1 MTKIKVIGVGGSGS
15 NAVSRM
21 ALHKIQGVEFIAVNT
36 DLQDLKKAKA
46 DIKIQIGKDITKGLG
61 SGMNPEIGKK
71 AAQEQREELLEVI
84 KGADMVFIT
93 CGLGGGTGSGAA
105 PVISEIA
112 KSLGI
117 LTIVLTTTPFG
128 FEGAPRQKIAQKALE
143 EIRGKIDTLVV
154 IPNDKILSLVEENT
168 TLLSAFW
175 IADDILRQ
183 AVQGI
188 SDLILVPG
196 IVNVDFADVKSI
208 MADSGQALF
217 GQGKGRGEKRIEQAV
232 SQAINSP
239 LASFSIHGAKG
250 VLFNI
255 FGGDDLTLTE
265 IDQAAKIITKNVDP
279 QAKVIFGA
287 VKDKK
292 LKKGEV
298 KIMIVATGFQMLD
311 KFLHKR

>member
-21 ALHKIQGVEFIAVNT
+21 ASHKIQGVELIAVNT

-46 DIKIQIGKDITKGLG
+46 DLKIQIGKDITKGLG

-71 AAQEQREELLEVI
+71 AAQEQKEELSEAI

-117 LTIVLTTTPFG
+117 LTIVLTTTPFS

-143 EIRGKIDTLVV
+143 EIRSKVDTLVV
-154 IPNDKILSLVEENT
+154 IPNDKILSLADQNT

-217 GQGKGRGEKRIEQAV
+217 GQGKGKGEKRIEQAV
-232 SQAINSP
+232 NQAINSP
-239 LASFSIHGAKG
+239 LASFSIQGAKG

-255 FGGDDLTLTE
+255 FGGDDLTLAE
-265 IDQAAKIITKNVDP
+265 IDQAAKIITKNIDP

-292 LKKGEV
+292 LKKGEIR
-298 KIMIVATGFQMLD
+298 IMIVATGFQMLD
-311 KFLHKR
+311 KFLYKR